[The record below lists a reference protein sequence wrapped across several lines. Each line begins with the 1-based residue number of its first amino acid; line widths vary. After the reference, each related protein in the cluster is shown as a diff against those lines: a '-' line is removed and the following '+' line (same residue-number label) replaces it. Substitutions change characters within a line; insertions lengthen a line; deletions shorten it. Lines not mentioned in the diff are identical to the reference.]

1 MTTVVK
7 SLAKL
12 SLTKPKVDLPGLPEE
27 LWFTILRHACQVSDL
42 CDAPQL
48 LRLPLGLH
56 RKARVKQMKFQL
68 RIILV
73 CKAWYRIAF
82 PCLFEEIAILH
93 NVGLCSIF
101 DLILKNSLGHVT
113 KRLDVYAN
121 TPLDARVFSTLLSCL
136 VHLRIVNIAN
146 SSGQYIPAP
155 ISECIYAHPNLTA
168 VNTTRLENHSNVQC
182 VVKEPTLQV
191 VSLSACF
198 FTKTVEHYRYNL
210 SKVTQ
215 LYVLEEP
222 YITPRDISTHMC
234 GNMPSVTSILFG
246 QLISDEFP
254 YLLDA
259 LYKFLPNLHFVG
271 IQTTFHCLSLPFSE
285 GSLDEYHFSPSVHT
299 FGLIFK
305 RPKATTRNYRRF
317 CGTLRRFHGE
327 SLKVIRLGEETVND
341 LHSRPFAAKLVED
354 TFRSKGWRMEVGDM
368 YV

>member
-1 MTTVVK
+1 MTTVIK

-48 LRLPLGLH
+48 LSFPLGLH
-56 RKARVKQMKFQL
+56 RKARIKQMKFQL

-101 DLILKNSLGHVT
+101 DRILENSLGHVT

-121 TPLDARVFSTLLSCL
+121 TPLDARVFSALLSCL
-136 VHLRIVNIAN
+136 VDLRIVNIAI

-168 VNTTRLENHSNVQC
+168 VNNTRLENHSNVQY
-182 VVKEPTLQV
+182 VVKEPTLRV
-191 VSLSACF
+191 VSISACL

-222 YITPRDISTHMC
+222 FITPRDISTRMC
-234 GNMPSVTSILFG
+234 KNMPSVTSILFG
-246 QLISDEFP
+246 HIISDDFP

-271 IQTTFHCLSLPFSE
+271 VQTTFDYFSLFSE
-285 GSLDEYHFSPSVHT
+285 GSSNEYHFNPGVHT
-299 FGLIFK
+299 FGIIFK
-305 RPKATTRNYRRF
+305 KPKTTTRNYRRL

-327 SLKVIRLGEETVND
+327 GLKVIRLGEETVRD
-341 LHSRPFAAKLVED
+341 LCSRPFAAKLVED
-354 TFRSKGWRMEVGDM
+354 TFRSKGWCMEVGDM